1 MEVPN
6 AKENAACPKPQVRL
20 FFTGSCDLFNNDVPF
35 FFQLGGCWSLD
46 SQHSSKEEIQIGR
59 FQNMC
64 LQIQN
69 LQLLLSGVSPEME
82 TRVYVFNLL
91 STMTRS

>member
-1 MEVPN
+1 
-6 AKENAACPKPQVRL
+6 
-20 FFTGSCDLFNNDVPF
+20 
-35 FFQLGGCWSLD
+35 
-46 SQHSSKEEIQIGR
+46 
-59 FQNMC
+59 MC